1 MGDVADILG
10 VGGAGPATTP
20 KPVKKE
26 EKPKAK
32 SKLHRELLLLQ
43 ESKANHGLGLG
54 LGGRAHVSSMPTT
67 TLPLKKSLLG
77 KSTQRV
83 KWLRREFRNSART
96 DDLVLSHWVK
106 AALPEGLEYPF
117 ARFNV
122 TCQVTPCCSSDE
134 YDKVLKDHADPA
146 IPQAWTFDETVAL
159 WELCQRYELRWVV
172 ITDRY
177 NLGAKYTART
187 MEDIKYWYYEVT
199 RLLSEL
205 RRETLSP
212 PVVDE
217 MPKAEAD
224 VIEASS
230 ESPEATAPDDST
242 PSKDEVAAETRDE
255 EETKEAEPATPPKE
269 PEAAAVVLAPVV
281 VEKPVAYRFHI
292 AYEKQRKAQL
302 EVSFNRSNAEES
314 AIKKLQ
320 EELKAIE
327 AQLKKAVVRVD
338 MKKRKELADVRH
350 QIVHAPMPPG
360 VYFRS
365 TTQALPSTTAK
376 MGLSG
381 KLLRK
386 MALVLEEF
394 HIPPR
399 PMPTKQVCAAY
410 DSVRQDILGLLAV
423 KKALAFKSNEV
434 HALSAKYQAISGVTH
449 VPRTLLHSVPLEGK
463 ADGSDAPVITTL
475 LAPPTAASKVASKGG
490 VSLKRKSAATVPSS
504 KRPSKKLA

>member
-10 VGGAGPATTP
+10 VGGAAPATTP

-32 SKLHRELLLLQ
+32 SKIHRELLLLQ

-54 LGGRAHVSSMPTT
+54 LGGRVHVSSMPTT
-67 TLPLKKSLLG
+67 SLPLKKSLLV

-122 TCQVTPCCSSDE
+122 TCHVTPVCSSDE
-134 YDKVLKDHADPA
+134 FDKVLKDYVDPA
-146 IPQAWTFDETVAL
+146 IPQPWTYDETVAL
-159 WELCQRYELRWVV
+159 WAVCERYELRWVV
-172 ITDRY
+172 VTDRY
-177 NLGAKYTART
+177 NFGAKHAART
-187 MEDIKYWYYEVT
+187 MEDIKYWYYEAT

-205 RRETLSP
+205 RRDTTP
-212 PVVDE
+212 AVVDE
-217 MPKAEAD
+217 VPKIEVEA
-224 VIEASS
+224 VEATN
-230 ESPEATAPDDST
+230 EMPEATAPDST
-242 PSKDEVAAETRDE
+242 PSKDEGAAETPDE
-255 EETKEAEPATPPKE
+255 EETKEAEPATPPTE
-269 PEAAAVVLAPVV
+269 PEPAPVVLAPV

-320 EELKAIE
+320 EELKTIE

-394 HIPPR
+394 HMPPR
-399 PMPTKQVCAAY
+399 PMPTKQVCTAY

-423 KKALAFKSNEV
+423 KKALAVKSNEV
-434 HALSAKYQAISGVTH
+434 HALSAKYQAITGAVH
-449 VPRTLLHSVPLEGK
+449 VPRTQLHAMPLEGK
-463 ADGSDAPVITTL
+463 ADGGDAPVITTL
-475 LAPPTAASKVASKGG
+475 VAPPSTAASKVASKGG
-490 VSLKRKSAATVPSS
+490 SLKRKSAAAAPGS